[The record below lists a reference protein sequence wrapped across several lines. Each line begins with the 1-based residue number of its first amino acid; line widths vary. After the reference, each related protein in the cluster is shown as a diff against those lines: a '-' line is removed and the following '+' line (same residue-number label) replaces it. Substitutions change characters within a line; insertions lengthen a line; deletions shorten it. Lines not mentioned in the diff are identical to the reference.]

1 MISKC
6 PTWGDEGGKMIRVKL
21 FAMLREIVKRD
32 ELLLEFSSGAS
43 PAEIISYLVRRWD
56 IPMPI
61 LESCLVAVNGEYAA
75 RDACL
80 SPGDELAILP
90 PVSGG

>member
-1 MISKC
+1 
-6 PTWGDEGGKMIRVKL
+6 MIRVKL

-43 PAEIISYLVRRWD
+43 LAEIISYLVRMWD
-56 IPMPI
+56 IPSSI

-75 RDACL
+75 RDTRL